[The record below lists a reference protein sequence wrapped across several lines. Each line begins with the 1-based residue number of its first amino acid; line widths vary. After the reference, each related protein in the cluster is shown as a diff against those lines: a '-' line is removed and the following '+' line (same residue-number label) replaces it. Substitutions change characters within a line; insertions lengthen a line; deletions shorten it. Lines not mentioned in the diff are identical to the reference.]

1 MGDIGFRRK
10 GDNTPLYNPERDYA
24 YITPTLMAAA
34 VESLEANDTPERKYW
49 RDTNNITDAE
59 LVKVAEGLAL
69 AQRDFVNA
77 VDPVNNFAQALNRH
91 GFYDIR
97 YVVRNYLFATIGE
110 VFCAAWFKAV
120 REVSIVGEPSPAHTD
135 MARFAAAVR
144 EFANQH
150 KSALYDANHMAEHL
164 RMMNDVLASREQTL
178 LAVLHKKEQEL
189 LAVKKDL
196 ATMTAP
202 KAAKHETGFFA
213 RLLRYFKGR

>member
-34 VESLEANDTPERKYW
+34 IESLEANNTPERKYW
-49 RDTNNITDAE
+49 RDANSITDAE

-91 GFYDIR
+91 GFYDVR
-97 YVVRNYLFATIGE
+97 YAVRNYLFATIGE

-135 MARFAAAVR
+135 MARFSAVVR

-150 KSALYDANHMAEHL
+150 KSALYEANHMAEHL
-164 RMMNDVLASREQTL
+164 RMVNDVLAAREKTL
-178 LAVLHKKEQEL
+178 LTALEKKEQEL
-189 LAVKKDL
+189 FTVKKEL
-196 ATMTAP
+196 AAATAP
-202 KAAKHETGFFA
+202 KPAARKVG
-213 RLLRYFKGR
+213 LLTQLLHYFKGR

>member
-1 MGDIGFRRK
+1 
-10 GDNTPLYNPERDYA
+10 
-24 YITPTLMAAA
+24 MAAA
-34 VESLEANDTPERKYW
+34 IESLEANDTPERKYW
-49 RDTNNITDAE
+49 RDSNNITDAE
-59 LVKVAEGLAL
+59 LIKVAEGLAL

-77 VDPVNNFAQALNRH
+77 VDPVNSFAQALNRH

-97 YVVRNYLFATIGE
+97 YAVRNYLFATIGE

-164 RMMNDVLASREQTL
+164 RMLNDVLAAREKTL
-178 LAVLHKKEQEL
+178 LAALDHKEQEL
-189 LAVKKDL
+189 LATKKEL
-196 ATMTAP
+196 AAALTAKQP
-202 KAAKHETGFFA
+202 GQKVGFLS
-213 RLLRYFKGR
+213 RILRYFKGR

>member
-34 VESLEANDTPERKYW
+34 IESLEANDTPERKYW
-49 RDTNNITDAE
+49 RDSNNITDAE
-59 LVKVAEGLAL
+59 LIKVAEGLAL

-77 VDPVNNFAQALNRH
+77 VDPVNSFAQALNRH

-97 YVVRNYLFATIGE
+97 YAVRNYLFATIGE

-164 RMMNDVLASREQTL
+164 RMLNDVLAAREKTL
-178 LAVLHKKEQEL
+178 LAALDHKEQEL
-189 LAVKKDL
+189 LATKKEL
-196 ATMTAP
+196 AAALTAKQP
-202 KAAKHETGFFA
+202 GQKVGFLS
-213 RLLRYFKGR
+213 RILRYFKGR

>member
-10 GDNTPLYNPERDYA
+10 GENTPLYNPERDYA

-34 VESLEANDTPERKYW
+34 IESLSANDTPERKYW
-49 RDTNNITDAE
+49 RDSNDITEAE

-110 VFCAAWFKAV
+110 MFCAAWFKAV

-135 MARFAAAVR
+135 MARFSAAVR
-144 EFANQH
+144 DFANER
-150 KSALYDANHMAEHL
+150 KSALYDANYMAEHL
-164 RMMNDVLASREQTL
+164 RMMNDVLAAREKTL
-178 LAVLHKKEQEL
+178 LAALDRKDQEL
-189 LAVKKDL
+189 FAVKKEL
-196 ATMTAP
+196 AAARAP
-202 KAAKHETGFFA
+202 KQPPQKIGFVS
-213 RLLRYFKGR
+213 RILRYFKGR